1 MIKFIKKIKI
11 IMDDLFNQ
19 PITLNKKEPA
29 LWAGSLFFNLV
40 TFTQVRRGFTKY
52 YGAKIMKNYII
63 MPFLTKIFY
72 KFV

>member
-1 MIKFIKKIKI
+1 
-11 IMDDLFNQ
+11 MDDLFNQ

-52 YGAKIMKNYII
+52 YGAKIMKNYIVN
-63 MPFLTKIFY
+63 P
-72 KFV
+72 